1 MDESGFTTLANARV
15 VIVGLG
21 LMGGSLALA
30 LAGANA
36 CREIIG
42 VDTDS
47 AARTFALQQGFV
59 HRTADFDPEGTLAAS
74 DLLILATPV
83 RAILDQLASITN
95 NQLPITNLHASR
107 PISILDLGS
116 TKSAIVAAMKD
127 LPEHFDPLGGHP
139 MCGKETGGIAQ
150 ADAGLFRSKTF
161 VLTPLERTSPKALA
175 LAHELIGAIGAV
187 PLLLDAETHDAYAA
201 AISHLPY
208 AVSIAL
214 MQTALASDSEA
225 LWQMAASGFRDA
237 TRLAASDL
245 TMMTDIL
252 LTNRAAVLNSLSNF
266 RAELEALTAA
276 LESGNPAALRAALES
291 AQAKRSEM
299 FKQ

>member
-1 MDESGFTTLANARV
+1 MDEPGFTSLADARV
-15 VIVGLG
+15 AIVGLG

-42 VDTDS
+42 VDSD
-47 AARTFALQQGFV
+47 ANALAFAQSHSIV
-59 HRTADFDPEGTLAAS
+59 HRTTDFDSALAAS

-83 RAILDQLASITN
+83 RAIISQLNHLA
-95 NQLPITNLHASR
+95 NLSLAQPPVGDVSR
-107 PISILDLGS
+107 LTLLDLGS

-127 LPEHFDPLGGHP
+127 LPEHFDPIGGHP
-139 MCGKETGGIAQ
+139 MCGKEVSGIAQ
-150 ADAGLFRSKTF
+150 ADAGLFRGKTF

-175 LAHELIGAIGAV
+175 LAHELISAIGAV

-208 AVSIAL
+208 AISIAL
-214 MQTALASDSEA
+214 MQTALASGGEA
-225 LWQMAASGFRDA
+225 MWQMAASGFRDT

-252 LTNRAAVLNSLSNF
+252 LTNRAAVLGALARF

-276 LESGNPAALRAALES
+276 ISSGDPATLRAALES
-291 AQAKRSEM
+291 AQSKRSEM
-299 FKQ
+299 FK

>member
-1 MDESGFTTLANARV
+1 MDESGFMTLADARV
-15 VIVGLG
+15 AIVGLG

-30 LAGANA
+30 LASH

-42 VDTDS
+42 VETDS
-47 AARTFALQQGFV
+47 AARAFAQSHSIV
-59 HRTADFDPEGTLAAS
+59 HRTTDFDSALAAS

-83 RAILDQLASITN
+83 RTILAQLASITN
-95 NQLPITNLHASR
+95 NQLPIPSSQL
-107 PISILDLGS
+107 PITILDLGS
-116 TKSAIVAAMKD
+116 TKSEIVAAMKN
-127 LPEHFDPLGGHP
+127 LPERFDPLGGHP
-139 MCGKETGGIAQ
+139 MCGKEAGGIAQ
-150 ADAGLFRSKTF
+150 ADAGLFRGKTF

-175 LAHELIGAIGAV
+175 LVHELISAIGAV

-214 MQTALASDSEA
+214 MRTAIASTNET
-225 LWQMAASGFRDA
+225 LWRMAASGFRDT

-252 LTNRAAVLNSLSNF
+252 LTNRAAVLDSLARF
-266 RAELEALTAA
+266 RAELEALAA
-276 LESGNPAALRAALES
+276 AIASGNPAALRAALEN

-299 FKQ
+299 FK

>member
-1 MDESGFTTLANARV
+1 MDKSGFTNLAEMRV
-15 VIVGLG
+15 AIVGLG

-30 LAGANA
+30 LTGH

-42 VDTDS
+42 VETDS
-47 AARTFALQQGFV
+47 AARAFALQHSFI
-59 HRTADFDPEGTLAAS
+59 HRTTDFDPEGALAAS
-74 DLLILATPV
+74 DLLILATPA
-83 RAILDQLASITN
+83 RTILAQLASITN
-95 NQLPITNLHASR
+95 NQLLIPNSQFPIT
-107 PISILDLGS
+107 ILDLGS
-116 TKSAIVAAMKD
+116 TKSEIVAAMQN
-127 LPEHFDPLGGHP
+127 LPPQFDPLGGHP

-150 ADAGLFRSKTF
+150 ADADLFRGKTF

-175 LAHELIGAIGAV
+175 LAHELINAIGAV

-208 AVSIAL
+208 AISVAL
-214 MQTALASDSEA
+214 MRTALATESEA
-225 LWQMAASGFRDA
+225 LWRMAASGFRDT

-252 LTNRAAVLNSLSNF
+252 LTNRAAVLGSLSRF
-266 RAELEALTAA
+266 RAELDSLTAA
-276 LESGNPAALRAALES
+276 IESGDPAALRAALEN

>member
-1 MDESGFTTLANARV
+1 MDEPGFTTLADSRV
-15 VIVGLG
+15 TIVGLG

-30 LAGANA
+30 LAGR

-42 VDTDS
+42 VETDS
-47 AARTFALQQGFV
+47 AARAFAQSHSIV
-59 HRTADFDPEGTLAAS
+59 HRTTDLDSALAAS
-74 DLLILATPV
+74 GLLILATPV
-83 RAILDQLASITN
+83 RAILSQLN
-95 NQLPITNLHASR
+95 YLSR
-107 PISILDLGS
+107 LSLAQPPAGDVSRLTILDLGS
-116 TKSAIVAAMKD
+116 TKSQIVTAMQN
-127 LPEHFDPLGGHP
+127 LPPQFDPLGGHP

-150 ADAGLFRSKTF
+150 ADAGLFHGKTF

-175 LAHELIGAIGAV
+175 LAHELISAIGAI

-208 AVSIAL
+208 AVSIAI
-214 MQTALASDSEA
+214 MRTAIASTDET
-225 LWQMAASGFRDA
+225 LWRMAASGFRDT

-252 LTNRAAVLNSLSNF
+252 LTNRAAILDSLSHF
-266 RAELEALTAA
+266 RAELDSLIAA
-276 LESGNPAALRAALES
+276 IASGDPATLRAALES
-291 AQAKRSEM
+291 AHSKRSEM